1 MAMKK
6 CPICGEKY
14 SDTYKRCPFCEEEA
28 RQEEYNTHR
37 KGGHR
42 AAQGGPSLL
51 SPILIV
57 VIVVLALLLLY
68 LLFGDALKNRDK
80 KPDASA
86 ASSSANVVKPHI
98 PSSPGVSTPSASVP
112 AVSTPGGSAAASNPA
127 ASSPAVSTPPA
138 TTPEPTVDIA
148 SLPKTLTLNK
158 TDYTTSVGNEPV
170 KLTVSGGSGSYTWSS
185 SDDGIASV
193 DENGTVVAISSGT
206 VTVTVTDGQGKGECI
221 VRVRAGTGVPNT
233 GTSTPATPA
242 TTTPSNN
249 GDNGSGGPHKLNRED
264 FTRSTSEGSYQLQV
278 SGVTTGVTWS
288 SSNTAVATVDQNG
301 NVNPV
306 GPGKATI
313 TASWDGQ
320 SLKCIIR
327 VPR

>member
-28 RQEEYNTHR
+28 RQEEYTTHR

-42 AAQGGPSLL
+42 AAQGSPSLL

-80 KPDASA
+80 KPNASA
-86 ASSSANVVKPHI
+86 TSSSANVVKPHI
-98 PSSPGVSTPSASVP
+98 PGSSAAVSTPAAPNP
-112 AVSTPGGSAAASNPA
+112 AAPAPGGSAAASQP
-127 ASSPAVSTPPA
+127 ASSTPAVSTPPV
-138 TTPEPTVDIA
+138 TTPEPTVDVA

-170 KLTVSGGSGSYTWSS
+170 KLTASGGSGSYTWSS

-193 DENGTVVAISSGT
+193 DGNGTVVAISSGT
-206 VTVTVTDGQGKGECI
+206 VTVTVTDGHGRGECI

-233 GTSTPATPA
+233 GTSTPN
-242 TTTPSNN
+242 TTTPNT

-264 FTRSTSEGSYQLQV
+264 FTRSTSEGPFQLKV
-278 SGVTTGVTWS
+278 SGVTTSITWS

-301 NVNPV
+301 NVKAV
-306 GPGKATI
+306 GPGKANI

-320 SLKCIIR
+320 SLTCIIR
-327 VPR
+327 VPK